1 MSATIAALVCVLVLL
16 GMTGSVD
23 CQREPQARGGKA
35 NALFN
40 TVCCVVA
47 VFCRLLVICSKMVVM
62 TGSPLASHLAPR
74 CWFRSGYGVCGKV
87 LKFFRCRWGSCGSG
101 RCAPR

>member
-1 MSATIAALVCVLVLL
+1 MSAMITALVCVLVLL
-16 GMTGSVD
+16 DTTGAID

-47 VFCRLLVICSKMVVM
+47 VF
-62 TGSPLASHLAPR
+62 
-74 CWFRSGYGVCGKV
+74 
-87 LKFFRCRWGSCGSG
+87 
-101 RCAPR
+101 